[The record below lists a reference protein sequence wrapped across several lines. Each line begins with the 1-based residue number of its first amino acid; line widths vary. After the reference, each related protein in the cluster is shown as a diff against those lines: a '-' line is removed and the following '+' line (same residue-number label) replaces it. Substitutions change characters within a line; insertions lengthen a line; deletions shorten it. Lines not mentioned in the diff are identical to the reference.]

1 MSISLIAG
9 FILLLIV
16 GSLIVSSISYNRQK
30 VITQQ
35 RKEVA
40 RHTKTADELGS
51 YRNFLIKVDPDYE
64 ILTLLQRQL
73 LGALEQILARVPDNN
88 NIRQRAEAEK
98 LCFQQFKQRQR
109 DNALDPIMVSD
120 DELSNSK
127 KSLAAIAKHLDL
139 STNAGTMSPA
149 THQKLIMHLK
159 NLGLLIEVE
168 SHQHQAQLYADK
180 GDVVLF
186 QSHLKQARDAL
197 HKAPIESDK
206 KNLRIRQLTEA
217 LTETKRT
224 NKIVQLPPLGT
235 ENEESQEANT
245 PA

>member
-30 VITQQ
+30 VIAQQ

-40 RHTKTADELGS
+40 RYTKTADELSG
-51 YRNFLIKVDPDYE
+51 YCNFLLKVDPNYE
-64 ILTLLQRQL
+64 ILILLQRQL
-73 LGALEQILARVPDNN
+73 LGALEQILERVPDDN
-88 NIRQRAEAEK
+88 NIRQRAETEK
-98 LCFQQFKQRQR
+98 LRFQQFKQRQR
-109 DNALDPIMVSD
+109 ANDLEPIMISD
-120 DELSNSK
+120 EELSDTK
-127 KSLAAIAKHLDL
+127 RSLAAIAKHLDL
-139 STNAGTMSPA
+139 STNAGAMSPA
-149 THQKLIMHLK
+149 AHQKLIIQLK

-168 SHQHQAQLYADK
+168 SHQHQAQLYADN

-197 HKAPIESDK
+197 HKAPIDSDK

-224 NKIVQLPPLGT
+224 NKIVQLPPLDT
-235 ENEESQEANT
+235 ENEEEQEANT